1 MKLFWLF
8 VSSCCLVFLSLGGDA
23 AELNYQLTPRQ
34 LSSDTYVFVGKTE
47 DFSFENGGNIVNTAF
62 VMTSAGVVVI
72 DTGSSL
78 RYGEQM
84 RQAIAKITDKPIV
97 QVINTHHHPDHFF
110 GNQAFKDV
118 KIAALPTTI
127 EDMQREGGAFSDNMY
142 RMTGDW
148 MRGTEPLAATEKL
161 TTDSLSV
168 GDHTFK
174 LLVLQGHSHADL
186 ALLDEKTGI
195 LFAGDLVFYNRTP
208 TTPHADLAKWLD
220 ALKQLEQLKFTYLVV
235 GHGEVLQDKR
245 AIVQTREYLQWLDQS
260 LKASAEAGKDMAE
273 VLQTP
278 IPEKFA
284 KMPLVNFEFGRSVVH
299 LYPALELAALKPAS

>member
-1 MKLFWLF
+1 
-8 VSSCCLVFLSLGGDA
+8 
-23 AELNYQLTPRQ
+23 
-34 LSSDTYVFVGKTE
+34 
-47 DFSFENGGNIVNTAF
+47 
-62 VMTSAGVVVI
+62 
-72 DTGSSL
+72 
-78 RYGEQM
+78 
-84 RQAIAKITDKPIV
+84 V

-118 KIAALPTTI
+118 KIAALPTAI
-127 EDMQREGGAFSDNMY
+127 EDMEREGGAFSDNMY

-161 TTDSLSV
+161 TADTLSV
-168 GDHTFK
+168 GDHKFK

-186 ALLDEKTGI
+186 ALLDEKTGV

-208 TTPHADLAKWLD
+208 TTPHANLAKWLD

-284 KMPLVNFEFGRSVVH
+284 KIPLVNFEFGRSVVH